1 MTAEYFLAF
10 DLGAESARAMLG
22 SLENGQI
29 RLTELHRFPSRLIR
43 CQHHLHWNV
52 YYLFEEIRQVLEKT
66 RHQGL
71 RLRSLGID
79 TWGVDFGLIDSSG
92 HLLGLPYCYRDKA
105 FPVAAG
111 QYFREFPAGE
121 LYQLTGIQFMPFNS
135 IFQLYALQKEN
146 SHWLKQAEKMLFMP
160 DLLNF
165 LLTGV
170 KATDLTIASTSQ
182 LLSPFNQQWLPGL
195 VERMGINAQLLPEI
209 NLPGK
214 ILGRLSP
221 WLVEDGLPD
230 VSVVEVAG
238 HDTASAIAAVPAEG
252 DDWAYIS
259 SGTWSLIGVELS
271 QPLVNERSLQAN
283 FTNESGLG
291 KTIRFLKNVTG
302 LWLLQQCRKI
312 WSRQGDLSY
321 EQLTELAEKARPF
334 ELFLDPDIPQ
344 FLNPEN
350 MVEAITGY
358 ARQTGQAVPAEPGAM
373 TRAILES
380 LALKYRLVI
389 DELEVLTGRKFKVI
403 HIIGG
408 GSKNSLLNQFTAEA
422 TGRPVLAG
430 PEEAT
435 SAGNVLIQAMAA
447 GQLEDRQTLRK
458 IVRQSFEIKEY
469 RPHSPERWDQA
480 FSEYKSRLAE
490 ARNNRPV

>member
-10 DLGAESARAMLG
+10 DLGAESGRAMLG

-66 RHQGL
+66 YRQGL

-92 HLLGLPYCYRDKA
+92 HLLSLPSCYRDKA

-111 QYFREFPAGE
+111 QYFKEFPAEE

-146 SHWLKQAEKMLFMP
+146 PHWLKQAEKMLFMP

-182 LLSPFNQQWLPGL
+182 LLSPFSRQWLPGL
-195 VERMGINAQLLPEI
+195 VERMGIEARLLPEI
-209 NLPGK
+209 SLPGK
-214 ILGRLSP
+214 TLGRLSP

-259 SGTWSLIGVELS
+259 SGTWSLVGVELS

-283 FTNESGLG
+283 FTNESGLE

-302 LWLLQQCRKI
+302 LWLLQQCRKV
-312 WSRQGDLSY
+312 WSRPGDLSY

-334 ELFLDPDIPQ
+334 QLFIDPDAPE

-350 MVEAITGY
+350 MVEAISGY
-358 ARQTGQAVPAEPGAM
+358 AGQTGQAIPAEPGAM

-389 DELEVLTGRKFKVI
+389 DELEALTSRKFKVI

-435 SAGNVLIQAMAA
+435 SAGNVLIQALAA
-447 GQLEDRQTLRK
+447 GQLEDRQALRK
-458 IVRQSFEIKEY
+458 IVKQSFEIKEY
-469 RPHSPERWDQA
+469 RPHSPERWDKA
-480 FSEYKSRLAE
+480 FSEYRSRLAE
-490 ARNNRPV
+490 ARNNRLV

>member
-1 MTAEYFLAF
+1 
-10 DLGAESARAMLG
+10 
-22 SLENGQI
+22 
-29 RLTELHRFPSRLIR
+29 
-43 CQHHLHWNV
+43 
-52 YYLFEEIRQVLEKT
+52 
-66 RHQGL
+66 
-71 RLRSLGID
+71 
-79 TWGVDFGLIDSSG
+79 
-92 HLLGLPYCYRDKA
+92 
-105 FPVAAG
+105 
-111 QYFREFPAGE
+111 
-121 LYQLTGIQFMPFNS
+121 
-135 IFQLYALQKEN
+135 
-146 SHWLKQAEKMLFMP
+146 
-160 DLLNF
+160 
-165 LLTGV
+165 
-170 KATDLTIASTSQ
+170 
-182 LLSPFNQQWLPGL
+182 
-195 VERMGINAQLLPEI
+195 MGINAQLLPEI

>member
-165 LLTGV
+165 L
-170 KATDLTIASTSQ
+170 
-182 LLSPFNQQWLPGL
+182 
-195 VERMGINAQLLPEI
+195 
-209 NLPGK
+209 
-214 ILGRLSP
+214 
-221 WLVEDGLPD
+221 
-230 VSVVEVAG
+230 
-238 HDTASAIAAVPAEG
+238 
-252 DDWAYIS
+252 
-259 SGTWSLIGVELS
+259 
-271 QPLVNERSLQAN
+271 
-283 FTNESGLG
+283 
-291 KTIRFLKNVTG
+291 
-302 LWLLQQCRKI
+302 
-312 WSRQGDLSY
+312 
-321 EQLTELAEKARPF
+321 
-334 ELFLDPDIPQ
+334 
-344 FLNPEN
+344 
-350 MVEAITGY
+350 
-358 ARQTGQAVPAEPGAM
+358 
-373 TRAILES
+373 
-380 LALKYRLVI
+380 
-389 DELEVLTGRKFKVI
+389 
-403 HIIGG
+403 
-408 GSKNSLLNQFTAEA
+408 
-422 TGRPVLAG
+422 
-430 PEEAT
+430 
-435 SAGNVLIQAMAA
+435 
-447 GQLEDRQTLRK
+447 
-458 IVRQSFEIKEY
+458 
-469 RPHSPERWDQA
+469 
-480 FSEYKSRLAE
+480 
-490 ARNNRPV
+490 

>member
-1 MTAEYFLAF
+1 MTAEHYLAF
-10 DLGAESARAMLG
+10 DLGAESGRAMLG
-22 SLENGQI
+22 SLENEKI
-29 RLTELHRFPSRLIR
+29 RLAELHRFPSRLIR

-52 YYLFEEIRQVLEKT
+52 YYLFEEIRQTLEKT
-66 RHQGL
+66 RRQGL
-71 RLRSLGID
+71 KFRSLGID
-79 TWGVDFGLIDSSG
+79 TWGVDFGLIDNSG

-105 FPVAAG
+105 FPPAAR
-111 QYFREFPAGE
+111 QYFREFPAEE
-121 LYQLTGIQFMPFNS
+121 LYQLTGIQFMPFNT

-146 SHWLKQAEKMLFMP
+146 PAWLKLAETVLFMP

-170 KATDLTIASTSQ
+170 RATDLTIASTSQ
-182 LLSPFNQQWLPGL
+182 LLSPFSRQWLPGL
-195 VERMGINAQLLPEI
+195 VERMGIKARLLPEI
-209 NLPGK
+209 NLSGK
-214 ILGRLSP
+214 TLGRLSP
-221 WLVEDGLPD
+221 WLLEDGLPD
-230 VSVVEVAG
+230 ISVIQVAG

-259 SGTWSLIGVELS
+259 SGTWSLVGVELS

-302 LWLLQQCRKI
+302 LWLLQQCRKV
-312 WSRQGDLSY
+312 WSRERELTY
-321 EQLTELAEKARPF
+321 EQLTGLAEKARPF
-334 ELFLDPDIPQ
+334 QLFLDPDAPE

-350 MVEAITGY
+350 MVEAISGY
-358 ARQTGQAVPAEPGAM
+358 AGQTGQAIPAEPGAM

-380 LALKYRLVI
+380 LALKYRLVME
-389 DELEVLTGRKFKVI
+389 ELEALTGRTFKVI

-422 TGRPVLAG
+422 TGRLVLAG

-447 GQLEDRQTLRK
+447 GQLEDRPALRR
-458 IVRQSFEIKEY
+458 IVRQSFEIQEY
-469 RPHSPERWDQA
+469 RPESPEQWDKA
-480 FSEYKSRLAE
+480 FSEYKFRLAE
-490 ARNNRPV
+490 GKNNRPI